1 MDFEEITDDVNVFPG
16 EYLLYVPK
24 KVIVV
29 CGAYK
34 GDTIRVLE
42 NGRLLE
48 DKVENFKKIRLT
60 KKERKERKRARCKGC
75 GQK

>member
-1 MDFEEITDDVNVFPG
+1 MKFEEITDDAQVFPG

-42 NGRLLE
+42 NGRLIE

-60 KKERKERKRARCKGC
+60 KKESKEKRPSRCKGC